1 MYKYQVPILLEKN
14 YDFSA
19 VKSEK
24 QKQLTEINGYDFSL
38 VDVVQY
44 LKKESKNFSE
54 HTPLLEEID
63 KTIGMIVV
71 DYAKSKQLPNP
82 FGGKSEGEKATKD
95 VVSQVEEEIQS
106 IKDAIE
112 YLESEAESGDEDAK
126 GALEYLKDELLQ
138 LTK

>member
-63 KTIGMIVV
+63 KTIIKIVD
-71 DYAKSKQLPNP
+71 DYSKSVQAESPVKESAQEV
-82 FGGKSEGEKATKD
+82 KEA
-95 VVSQVEEEIQS
+95 VEDETIISVRE
-106 IKDAIE
+106 AIE
-112 YLESEAESGDEDAK
+112 SMKAFLTIDPNNVSTQEAIKSMED
-126 GALEYLKDELLQ
+126 YLQ
-138 LTK
+138 LLTMSN

>member
-63 KTIGMIVV
+63 KTIIKIVD
-71 DYAKSKQLPNP
+71 DYSKSVQAESPVK
-82 FGGKSEGEKATKD
+82 EGEVKAPTKED
-95 VVSQVEEEIQS
+95 FISVIEGLEVQAELDPENPIYQS
-106 IKDAIE
+106 IIDGLKIQ
-112 YLESEAESGDEDAK
+112 LELMD
-126 GALEYLKDELLQ
+126 
-138 LTK
+138 

>member
-44 LKKESKNFSE
+44 LKKESKNFS
-54 HTPLLEEID
+54 
-63 KTIGMIVV
+63 
-71 DYAKSKQLPNP
+71 
-82 FGGKSEGEKATKD
+82 
-95 VVSQVEEEIQS
+95 
-106 IKDAIE
+106 
-112 YLESEAESGDEDAK
+112 
-126 GALEYLKDELLQ
+126 
-138 LTK
+138 